1 MLSSPLKRGVPSIAV
16 THSKIMWKFF
26 PGPNFVSPELRCPM
40 NRGFPKE
47 RFQCNHVQQSAR
59 LTYRQQKVAPVV
71 PYAANAADRLTAS
84 WFAIEKQENE
94 RNVRDPK
101 VCSGFSLRGRRVV
114 ELWKRPGWWWG
125 LWSLWNSFTALQLH
139 WRASIWPG
147 IATVHMLFILWDW
160 RDEYFWNK

>member
-1 MLSSPLKRGVPSIAV
+1 
-16 THSKIMWKFF
+16 
-26 PGPNFVSPELRCPM
+26 M

-59 LTYRQQKVAPVV
+59 LTYRQQQVAPVV

-94 RNVRDPK
+94 RNVRNPK

-114 ELWKRPGWWWG
+114 ELLKRPG
-125 LWSLWNSFTALQLH
+125 
-139 WRASIWPG
+139 
-147 IATVHMLFILWDW
+147 
-160 RDEYFWNK
+160 